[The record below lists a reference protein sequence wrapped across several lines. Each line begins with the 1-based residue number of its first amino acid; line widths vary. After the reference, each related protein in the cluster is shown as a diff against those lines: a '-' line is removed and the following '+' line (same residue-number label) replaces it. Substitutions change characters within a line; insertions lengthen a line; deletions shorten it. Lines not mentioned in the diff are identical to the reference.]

1 VSVPS
6 TRGLRIC
13 FLSQEFPPYTNWG
26 GVGVQFDNLTQALTR
41 YGHKVVVVSRAERG
55 APAHELNSS
64 GVEVWRVGVPIRRK
78 RFVGRTLDRIWH
90 ARAVAQKVRELD
102 EEYGFDLIEAPEA
115 SLDADALARDSHFS
129 PRLVICCH
137 GSNQQGQ
144 SVGGPLSVLHR
155 LDWRWSYRRERRV
168 LERAQ
173 SVVAAS
179 QATMAVLLGQG
190 VDAQRIDMVPLGIDT
205 DRFRPATKAKD
216 AGPVDVC
223 FVGRLQQSKGID
235 FLWRVVES
243 LSPEDGVR
251 FHLKG
256 SIHPGIRQDT
266 IRRLEIHSTLVQ
278 YHPPGAAADMP
289 AFYRAMDAL
298 LLPSRFE
305 NFGLTYAEAMSSG
318 LLVLAGRHG
327 GGPEVVRDGQTGFL
341 VDPDGPVSSV
351 VATLK
356 ALAEDR
362 HAFDEI
368 RVAARKE
375 VVRRFS
381 VEHFA
386 QEKLRTYH
394 ALVRGRCFGGVRE
407 KDRS

>member
-1 VSVPS
+1 MSVPR
-6 TRGLRIC
+6 TRCLRIC
-13 FLSQEFPPYTNWG
+13 FLSQEFPRYTNWG
-26 GVGVQFDNLTQALTR
+26 GVGVQFDNLAQALTR
-41 YGHKVVVVSRAERG
+41 SGHKVVVVSRAERG
-55 APAHELNSS
+55 APEHELNAA

-78 RFVGRTLDRIWH
+78 RLVGRTLDRIWH
-90 ARAVAQKVRELD
+90 ARAVARKVRELD
-102 EEYGFDLIEAPEA
+102 AEFRFDVIEAPEA
-115 SLDADALARDSHFS
+115 SLDADALARDRHFAA
-129 PRLVICCH
+129 RLVICCH

-144 SVGGPLSVLHR
+144 SVGGPLSLLHR
-155 LDWRWSYRRERRV
+155 LDWGWSYQRERRV
-168 LERAQ
+168 LERAK

-179 QATMAVLLGQG
+179 EATMAVLLGQG
-190 VDAQRIDMVPLGIDT
+190 VDAQRIEMVPLGIDT
-205 DRFRPATKAKD
+205 DRFRPATEAKHG
-216 AGPVDVC
+216 GPVDVC

-256 SIHPGIRQDT
+256 SIHPGIRQDA
-266 IRRLEIHSTLVQ
+266 IRRLERHSTMVQ

-305 NFGLTYAEAMSSG
+305 NFGLTYAEAMASG

-341 VDPDGPVSSV
+341 VDPDGPVSAV

-362 HAFDEI
+362 RAFDQI
-368 RVAARKE
+368 RIAAREE

-381 VEHFA
+381 VERFA

-394 ALVRGRCFGGVRE
+394 ALLAGRGCGGVR
-407 KDRS
+407 DRDP